1 MKISQIIIVI
11 IVVLIATTVLTHIS
25 IIPSREVSVLNE
37 SGEETSDT
45 DVSVAP
51 PEDLS
56 SVDNVTIN
64 PPEIKPPYSA
74 DEGKVESAPAESEL
88 ADESKPADE
97 SVAESAPM
105 VSEPKVEEET
115 KEEII
120 DKIPETMEKVNDDKI
135 EFGTK
140 DESFQEIGPSTE
152 ENQSDIIIDEDCSI
166 PKTEDGQKDVIIK
179 EEESR
184 FDEVNKNKPE
194 YKPSIGGNNPFNND
208 TKTEINDRPVED
220 YVGDG
225 ENRPG
230 EGIHF

>member
-64 PPEIKPPYSA
+64 PPEIKPPYGA

-115 KEEII
+115 KEE
-120 DKIPETMEKVNDDKI
+120 
-135 EFGTK
+135 
-140 DESFQEIGPSTE
+140 TE
-152 ENQSDIIIDEDCSI
+152 EERKLTYQDVFNEETEKTPKHTFLKVLAILILLLIILEVAAILIRRFAPDSAIGLQIQQIYEMLF
-166 PKTEDGQKDVIIK
+166 
-179 EEESR
+179 SR
-184 FDEVNKNKPE
+184 FL
-194 YKPSIGGNNPFNND
+194 
-208 TKTEINDRPVED
+208 
-220 YVGDG
+220 
-225 ENRPG
+225 
-230 EGIHF
+230 